1 MKIVLVG
8 NVYIPALK
16 YGAIERI
23 IWWLGKELSKMGHEV
38 TYLVSDGSYSHYG
51 KVIVRDERQTL
62 ESQIPSDADV
72 VHFHYPINNYTE
84 KPHIAT
90 IHGNSP
96 LSTPFSINSVFVSS
110 DHAARYGAEAYVYNG
125 IDAEEYGKPN
135 FSEKRSYFHFLGKA
149 AWRIKNVRGAIE
161 VAKAAKETLF
171 VLGGTRLN
179 FKMGFRFTLN
189 PNVKFKGMVGGE
201 EKNNLIGRSKGMI
214 FPVRWH
220 EPFGIAMMESLYL
233 GCPIFGTPYGALPE
247 LIVPEVGYL
256 SSSCSALAEAVREV
270 ETFNRKSCYEYVCDN
285 FLSKKM
291 ALDYLEKYEW
301 VIGGQALNKSI
312 PVLQE
317 TNAPKFLPWT
327 N

>member
-8 NVYIPALK
+8 NVCIPALK

-23 IWWLGKELSKMGHEV
+23 ICWLGKELSKMGHEV
-38 TYLVSDGSYSHYG
+38 TYLVSEGSYGHYG
-51 KVIVRDERQTL
+51 KIIVRDEKRTL
-62 ESQIPSDADV
+62 ESQIPVDADV
-72 VHFHYPINNYTE
+72 VHFHYPINNYTD
-84 KPHIAT
+84 KPHIVT
-90 IHGNSP
+90 IHGNS
-96 LSTPFSINSVFVSS
+96 SSSRPFSINSVFVSN
-110 DHAARYGAEAYVYNG
+110 DHATRYGATAYVYNG

-135 FSEKRSYFHFLGKA
+135 FSYKRSYFHFLGKA
-149 AWRIKNVRGAIE
+149 AWRTKNVRGAID
-161 VAKAAKETLF
+161 VAVAAKETLF

-179 FKMGFRFTLN
+179 IKMGFRFTFN
-189 PNVKFKGMVGGE
+189 PNVKFRGMVGGE
-201 EKNNLIGRSKGMI
+201 EKNNLIARSKGMI

-247 LIVPEVGYL
+247 LIVPEVGHL
-256 SSSCSALAEAVREV
+256 SSSCSALADAVREV

-291 ALDYLEKYEW
+291 ALDYLEKYKQ
-301 VIGGQALNKSI
+301 VIEGQALNKAI

-317 TNAPKFLPWT
+317 INTPKFLPWT